1 MDFFTDLMGL
11 ILLIVCILIVLIFLK
26 DYIRLGGK
34 KTTVNKKQKM
44 IVYEVHQNNKR
55 IQQGWITD
63 DQLPFQFGRNAG
75 SGNDVVVVPEGT
87 PADEA
92 ASVSR
97 AWFYIQ
103 KDALGNYMVYSAE
116 LSGDGKKRQSE
127 KKKLV
132 VENGNT
138 WKAMHTVKLQSEVR
152 LKADQFQVMWR
163 IPVSRKMEEYNDQE
177 TDKISKEM
185 LGKEGS
191 LCLCR
196 PDADSLHSDL

>member
-1 MDFFTDLMGL
+1 MP
-11 ILLIVCILIVLIFLK
+11 
-26 DYIRLGGK
+26 
-34 KTTVNKKQKM
+34 
-44 IVYEVHQNNKR
+44 
-55 IQQGWITD
+55 
-63 DQLPFQFGRNAG
+63 LPFQFGRNAG

-152 LKADQFQVMWR
+152 LKADQFQV
-163 IPVSRKMEEYNDQE
+163 ILDVENPGE
-177 TDKISKEM
+177 
-185 LGKEGS
+185 
-191 LCLCR
+191 
-196 PDADSLHSDL
+196 A

>member
-34 KTTVNKKQKM
+34 KTTDNKKQKM

-55 IQQGWITD
+55 IHQGWITD

-152 LKADQFQVMWR
+152 LKADQFQV
-163 IPVSRKMEEYNDQE
+163 ILDVENPGE
-177 TDKISKEM
+177 
-185 LGKEGS
+185 
-191 LCLCR
+191 
-196 PDADSLHSDL
+196 A

>member
-75 SGNDVVVVPEGT
+75 SGNDGS
-87 PADEA
+87 EA
-92 ASVSR
+92 VYTGVQGELPGFLRGAVGGIDVALIGDLQGIQSVHSL
-97 AWFYIQ
+97 AQ
-103 KDALGNYMVYSAE
+103 
-116 LSGDGKKRQSE
+116 DG
-127 KKKLV
+127 
-132 VENGNT
+132 
-138 WKAMHTVKLQSEVR
+138 
-152 LKADQFQVMWR
+152 QVA
-163 IPVSRKMEEYNDQE
+163 VTAHDDTNFFH
-177 TDKISKEM
+177 
-185 LGKEGS
+185 
-191 LCLCR
+191 
-196 PDADSLHSDL
+196 A

>member
-34 KTTVNKKQKM
+34 KTTANKKQKM

-63 DQLPFQFGRNAG
+63 AG

-152 LKADQFQVMWR
+152 LKADQFQV
-163 IPVSRKMEEYNDQE
+163 ILDVENPGES
-177 TDKISKEM
+177 
-185 LGKEGS
+185 
-191 LCLCR
+191 
-196 PDADSLHSDL
+196 

>member
-11 ILLIVCILIVLIFLK
+11 ILLIVCILIILIFLK

-34 KTTVNKKQKM
+34 KTTVNKKQK
-44 IVYEVHQNNKR
+44 
-55 IQQGWITD
+55 ITD
-63 DQLPFQFGRNAG
+63 DQLPFQVGRNAG

-152 LKADQFQVMWR
+152 LKADQFQV
-163 IPVSRKMEEYNDQE
+163 ILDVENPGES
-177 TDKISKEM
+177 
-185 LGKEGS
+185 
-191 LCLCR
+191 
-196 PDADSLHSDL
+196 

>member
-103 KDALGNYMVYSAE
+103 KDALGNYMVY
-116 LSGDGKKRQSE
+116 RQSE

-152 LKADQFQVMWR
+152 LKADQFQV
-163 IPVSRKMEEYNDQE
+163 ILDVENSGE
-177 TDKISKEM
+177 S
-185 LGKEGS
+185 
-191 LCLCR
+191 
-196 PDADSLHSDL
+196 

>member
-75 SGNDVVVVPEGT
+75 SGNDVVVVRREHRLMKRP
-87 PADEA
+87 
-92 ASVSR
+92 V
-97 AWFYIQ
+97 
-103 KDALGNYMVYSAE
+103 SAE
-116 LSGDGKKRQSE
+116 HDFIFRKVLWAITWCIVQNCPVMVKRDSQ
-127 KKKLV
+127 
-132 VENGNT
+132 
-138 WKAMHTVKLQSEVR
+138 R
-152 LKADQFQVMWR
+152 
-163 IPVSRKMEEYNDQE
+163 RKNWW
-177 TDKISKEM
+177 
-185 LGKEGS
+185 
-191 LCLCR
+191 
-196 PDADSLHSDL
+196 

>member
-44 IVYEVHQNNKR
+44 IVYEVYQNNKR

-75 SGNDVVVVPEGT
+75 RGNDVVVVPEGT

-152 LKADQFQVMWR
+152 LKADQFQV
-163 IPVSRKMEEYNDQE
+163 ILDVENPGES
-177 TDKISKEM
+177 
-185 LGKEGS
+185 
-191 LCLCR
+191 
-196 PDADSLHSDL
+196 

>member
-103 KDALGNYMVYSAE
+103 KDALGN
-116 LSGDGKKRQSE
+116 
-127 KKKLV
+127 
-132 VENGNT
+132 T

-152 LKADQFQVMWR
+152 LKADQFQV
-163 IPVSRKMEEYNDQE
+163 ILDVENSGE
-177 TDKISKEM
+177 S
-185 LGKEGS
+185 
-191 LCLCR
+191 
-196 PDADSLHSDL
+196 

>member
-1 MDFFTDLMGL
+1 MRTDDWMQRGL
-11 ILLIVCILIVLIFLK
+11 LTHLEHLTPEVG
-26 DYIRLGGK
+26 IRLGHHLG
-34 KTTVNKKQKM
+34 
-44 IVYEVHQNNKR
+44 
-55 IQQGWITD
+55 ITD

-152 LKADQFQVMWR
+152 LKADQFQV
-163 IPVSRKMEEYNDQE
+163 ILDVENPGES
-177 TDKISKEM
+177 
-185 LGKEGS
+185 
-191 LCLCR
+191 
-196 PDADSLHSDL
+196 

>member
-44 IVYEVHQNNKR
+44 IVYEVHQN
-55 IQQGWITD
+55 
-63 DQLPFQFGRNAG
+63 
-75 SGNDVVVVPEGT
+75 NDVVVVPEGT

-152 LKADQFQVMWR
+152 LKADHFQV
-163 IPVSRKMEEYNDQE
+163 ILDVENPGE
-177 TDKISKEM
+177 
-185 LGKEGS
+185 
-191 LCLCR
+191 
-196 PDADSLHSDL
+196 A

>member
-1 MDFFTDLMGL
+1 MDLFTDLMGL

-152 LKADQFQVMWR
+152 LKADQFQV
-163 IPVSRKMEEYNDQE
+163 ILDVENPGES
-177 TDKISKEM
+177 
-185 LGKEGS
+185 
-191 LCLCR
+191 
-196 PDADSLHSDL
+196 

>member
-103 KDALGNYMVYSAE
+103 KDALGNYMCIVQNCPVMVKRDSQRRKNWWLRTAIP
-116 LSGDGKKRQSE
+116 GKQCI
-127 KKKLV
+127 L
-132 VENGNT
+132 
-138 WKAMHTVKLQSEVR
+138 
-152 LKADQFQVMWR
+152 
-163 IPVSRKMEEYNDQE
+163 
-177 TDKISKEM
+177 
-185 LGKEGS
+185 
-191 LCLCR
+191 
-196 PDADSLHSDL
+196 

>member
-75 SGNDVVVVPEGT
+75 SGNDDFNST
-87 PADEA
+87 AC
-92 ASVSR
+92 SI
-97 AWFYIQ
+97 F
-103 KDALGNYMVYSAE
+103 
-116 LSGDGKKRQSE
+116 
-127 KKKLV
+127 
-132 VENGNT
+132 
-138 WKAMHTVKLQSEVR
+138 
-152 LKADQFQVMWR
+152 
-163 IPVSRKMEEYNDQE
+163 RKF
-177 TDKISKEM
+177 
-185 LGKEGS
+185 
-191 LCLCR
+191 
-196 PDADSLHSDL
+196 LHSFGSAVCRKGVHFERYVHLVQ

>member
-1 MDFFTDLMGL
+1 MQKIENRGGCYGFFYRSDGVDSADCMYSDRPR
-11 ILLIVCILIVLIFLK
+11 IFLK

-97 AWFYIQ
+97 AWVCIFRKMLWAI
-103 KDALGNYMVYSAE
+103 YMAYSAE

-152 LKADQFQVMWR
+152 LKADQFQV
-163 IPVSRKMEEYNDQE
+163 ILDVENSGE
-177 TDKISKEM
+177 S
-185 LGKEGS
+185 
-191 LCLCR
+191 
-196 PDADSLHSDL
+196 

>member
-1 MDFFTDLMGL
+1 MQKIENRGGCYGFF
-11 ILLIVCILIVLIFLK
+11 
-26 DYIRLGGK
+26 YRS
-34 KTTVNKKQKM
+34 
-44 IVYEVHQNNKR
+44 
-55 IQQGWITD
+55 D

-152 LKADQFQVMWR
+152 LKADQFQV
-163 IPVSRKMEEYNDQE
+163 ILDVENPGES
-177 TDKISKEM
+177 
-185 LGKEGS
+185 
-191 LCLCR
+191 
-196 PDADSLHSDL
+196 